1 MATNPVAGNGTLFA
15 TSTLTPD
22 SPPNAVF
29 LFDQDGISDKVLDT
43 PSLVI
48 NSATA
53 QVTFRN
59 NYDMELSDAA
69 YDGCV
74 LEVSINGGAFADITS
89 PAVGGSFVTGG
100 YNSTLFIGANN
111 PLAGRTAWGGSSGGY
126 ITTTANL
133 GPNVNG
139 QTIKLRFRMGTDE
152 ADSAPGWNIDNVNV
166 SNATCAP

>member
-1 MATNPVAGNGTLFA
+1 MFI
-15 TSTLTPD
+15 TSTATPS

-29 LFDQDGISDKVLDT
+29 LFDQDGISDKVLVT
-43 PSLVI
+43 PGIII

-59 NYDMELSDAA
+59 NYNMELDTDAA
-69 YDGCV
+69 WDGCV
-74 LEVSINGGAFADITS
+74 LEVSSPNIKGGDFTDILD

-100 YNSTLFIGANN
+100 YNVTLSTLASNPIG
-111 PLAGRTAWGGSSGGY
+111 GRAAWGGNSDGY

-139 QTIKLRFRMGTDE
+139 RTIKLRFRMGTDE
-152 ADSAPGWNIDNVNV
+152 AVSAPGWRIDNVAITDV
-166 SNATCAP
+166 SCGGLRAY

>member
-1 MATNPVAGNGTLFA
+1 M
-15 TSTLTPD
+15 PD
-22 SPPNAVF
+22 SAPNAVF
-29 LFDQDGISDKVLDT
+29 LADQDGISDKVLET

-48 NSATA
+48 NSAGA
-53 QVTFRN
+53 QFTFRN

-74 LEVSINGGAFADITS
+74 LEVSSPNINGGAYTDITA

-100 YNSTLFIGANN
+100 YNSTLFVGSGN
-111 PLAGRTAWGGSSGGY
+111 PLGGRAGWGGSSGGY

-139 QTIKLRFRMGTDE
+139 RTIKLRFRMGTDE
-152 ADSAPGWNIDNVNV
+152 AKSAPGWWIDNVTLTGG
-166 SNATCAP
+166 SCAP

>member
-1 MATNPVAGNGTLFA
+1 M
-15 TSTLTPD
+15 PD
-22 SPPNAVF
+22 SAPNAVF
-29 LFDQDGISDKVLDT
+29 LVDQDGISDKVLDT
-43 PSLVI
+43 PSFVI
-48 NSATA
+48 NSASA

-74 LEVSINGGAFADITS
+74 LEVSINGGAFNDITS
-89 PAVGGSFVTGG
+89 PAVGGSFVAGG
-100 YNSTLFIGANN
+100 YNSTLFIGAGN
-111 PLAGRTAWGGSSGGY
+111 PLSGRAAWGGSSGGY

-152 ADSAPGWNIDNVNV
+152 AEAAAGWKIDNFNV
-166 SNATCAP
+166 TNATCVP